1 MTDAVVARSA
11 KLGDICVR
19 DIPRLLTK
27 EEIRDLSRIDSVKF
41 SAAALLEFGLIAA
54 AVWISETWWNPVIY
68 VLAVIVVGS
77 RINGLGALMHDAAHY
92 RGYTNRQLND
102 FVGELLALPT
112 SSSMA
117 GYRNTHFAHHREL
130 NSENDPDW
138 QRNYGLEEYEF
149 PAPPRRML
157 IQIMQYLFWPQDRH
171 RRVRLPQEQGNPRH
185 SGRGRPRPIV
195 LLCRPF
201 VFIGRAGLLAAVA
214 ALLDHPALTVFLAI
228 RYIRSVAEHYAVEHE
243 NVLNESRTVLA
254 PVWELWLIAPWGLN
268 YHLEHHLFPGVPCF
282 RLGELHRLLMTREPY
297 PQIAHITHG
306 YFSGLLRDCASA
318 PRSGGRFRDR
328 ACLTTIAATTPDRRR
343 NRASAR
349 AARCVRK
356 CPR

>member
-1 MTDAVVARSA
+1 MTEAVVARSA
-11 KLGDICVR
+11 KLGDSCVR
-19 DIPRLLTK
+19 EIPRLLTK

-41 SAAALLEFGLIAA
+41 TAAALLEFGLIAA
-54 AVWISETWWNPVIY
+54 AVWISETWWNPVVY

-92 RGYTNRQLND
+92 RGYANRELND

-130 NSENDPDW
+130 NSDNDPDW
-138 QRNYGLEEYEF
+138 QRNLGLVEYEF

-157 IQIMQYLFWPQDRH
+157 MYIAQYLSGLKTATAVFGFHKNKETRDIPAAVARA
-171 RRVRLPQEQGNPRH
+171 RL
-185 SGRGRPRPIV
+185 
-195 LLCRPF
+195 CF
-201 VFIGRAGLLAAVA
+201 FAGLLLASIAFGFWK
-214 ALLDHPALTVFLAI
+214 LLLLYWIVPLLTVFLAI

-254 PVWELWLIAPWGLN
+254 PFWQLWLIAPWGLN

-282 RLGELHRLLMTREPY
+282 RLGELHRLLMMRDPY
-297 PQIAHITHG
+297 PRIAHITHG
-306 YFSGLLRDCASA
+306 YFSGLLRDCASTPPTETA
-318 PRSGGRFRDR
+318 VLHDPQPRLGQ
-328 ACLTTIAATTPDRRR
+328 
-343 NRASAR
+343 
-349 AARCVRK
+349 
-356 CPR
+356 

>member
-157 IQIMQYLFWPQDRH
+157 IQIMQYL
-171 RRVRLPQEQGNPRH
+171 
-185 SGRGRPRPIV
+185 SGLKTGTA
-195 LLCRPF
+195 
-201 VFIGRAGLLAAVA
+201 VFGFHKNKETRDIPAAVA
-214 ALLDHPALTVFLAI
+214 RARLFFFAALLFSSIVLGFWQLLLLYWIIPLLTVFLAI

-297 PQIAHITHG
+297 PKIAHITHG

-318 PRSGGRFRDR
+318 LPSD
-328 ACLTTIAATTPDRRR
+328 AASQIVPALRQ
-343 NRASAR
+343 
-349 AARCVRK
+349 
-356 CPR
+356 